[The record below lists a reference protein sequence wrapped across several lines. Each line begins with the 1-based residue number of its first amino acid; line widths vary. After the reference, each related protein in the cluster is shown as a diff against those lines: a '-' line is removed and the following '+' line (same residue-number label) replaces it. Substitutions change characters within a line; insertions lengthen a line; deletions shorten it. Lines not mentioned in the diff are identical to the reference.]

1 MSAPSF
7 PYLPALPTL
16 TPSTGSQTDEVLD
29 ELPPPGLNAPKG
41 DIEAYKLA
49 LSGVGYSQHLNFLL
63 TGESVSFGV
72 GVWCEELP
80 GRIFENYAGSQY
92 CSMHVSQV
100 GLQMGVFQGDMQN
113 PDNIEVY
120 EVGENYAGIIFRV
133 PTLYLNT
140 PTSPTGSSQKSTLD
154 EPWRFYYV
162 IDSGGR
168 WVIDWFVDSDE
179 LDRDVIAELRDRVDN
194 CSSALADVEA
204 MAPTPPDGRN
214 SMNNLEETWWTSAE
228 SITQT
233 SGDPSNP
240 NAYDS
245 LWVTL
250 DVLAKANGFN
260 GLAELKFI
268 LPGTPT
274 RLQDWLFF
282 DGRTVEQDI
291 QEALVDCGEN
301 GYQVEITKAWLDAV
315 PADWKA
321 TIPPEWWAEIYQ
333 AAP

>member
-1 MSAPSF
+1 
-7 PYLPALPTL
+7 
-16 TPSTGSQTDEVLD
+16 
-29 ELPPPGLNAPKG
+29 
-41 DIEAYKLA
+41 
-49 LSGVGYSQHLNFLL
+49 
-63 TGESVSFGV
+63 
-72 GVWCEELP
+72 
-80 GRIFENYAGSQY
+80 
-92 CSMHVSQV
+92 MHVSQV